1 MDYRRATTPSR
12 LSPAVGPSQHRQ
24 GHPILFGVSRPLCVF
39 LPEIG
44 VISETFIRWDT
55 RELLPGGTVIVAD
68 PPPRGVSVL
77 HGAAWD
83 AGECPVLAFEPMPG
97 DPPPS
102 TERLGAVADFL
113 AAHRVE
119 AVLVEYLD
127 FADRWFDFLLRQPV
141 RVWLR
146 GHGVDFSAR
155 LTEQRWRDAYRRY
168 ELAAG
173 IIVPSTVAADALTTL
188 GLPAEKIHVVRYSV
202 EIPPSRPAAAL
213 NRGPDVRCVA
223 VGRLVPKKAPLIL
236 LEAFRDAARHDRNL
250 VLDLVGDGPLM
261 GEVRQ
266 YVDEHEMTGRVHLH
280 GRLPHPDTL
289 ALIRG
294 ADILLHHAVTSPQ
307 DGDTEGQPLAILEA
321 MAAGLP
327 VIATNHAGI
336 PEAITDRVNG
346 RLVAEHDVTAMAATL
361 LDLAN
366 DYAERQRLGRAAHK
380 TIEERHS
387 PERARQVL
395 LTLLGLAEAGATAQ
409 AGAR

>member
-1 MDYRRATTPSR
+1 M
-12 LSPAVGPSQHRQ
+12 
-24 GHPILFGVSRPLCVF
+24 SRPLCVF

-55 RELLPGGTVIVAD
+55 RELLPGGTAIVAD
-68 PPPRGVSVL
+68 PPPRGESVL
-77 HGAAWD
+77 HGQAWD
-83 AGECPVLAFEPMPG
+83 AGECPVLAFDPLPG
-97 DPPPS
+97 DPAPS
-102 TERLGAVADFL
+102 AERLDAVVDFL
-113 AAHRVE
+113 ATHRVE

-168 ELAAG
+168 DLAAG
-173 IIVPSTVAADALTTL
+173 IIVPSAVAADALATL

-202 EIPPSRPAAAL
+202 ELPPPRPVTT
-213 NRGPDVRCVA
+213 RDRSPDVRCVA
-223 VGRLVPKKAPLIL
+223 VGRLVPKKAPLLL
-236 LEAFRDAARHDRNL
+236 LEAFRDAASRHQNV

-266 YVDEHEMTGRVHLH
+266 YVDRHELTGRVHVH

-336 PEAITDRVNG
+336 PEAITDKVNG
-346 RLVAEHDVTAMAATL
+346 RLVAEHDVAAMAANV
-361 LDLAN
+361 LDLA
-366 DYAERQRLGRAAHK
+366 DDHAERQRLGRAARK
-380 TIEERHS
+380 TIEERHGR
-387 PERARQVL
+387 ERARRAL
-395 LTLLGLAEAGATAQ
+395 LTLLGLAEAGTTAR

>member
-1 MDYRRATTPSR
+1 M
-12 LSPAVGPSQHRQ
+12 
-24 GHPILFGVSRPLCVF
+24 
-39 LPEIG
+39 
-44 VISETFIRWDT
+44 ISETFIRWDT
-55 RELLPGGTVIVAD
+55 RELLPGGTAIVAD
-68 PPPRGVSVL
+68 PPPRGESVL
-77 HGAAWD
+77 HGQAWD
-83 AGECPVLAFEPMPG
+83 AGECPVLAFDPLPG

-102 TERLGAVADFL
+102 AERLNAVADFL
-113 AAHRVE
+113 ATHSVE

-127 FADRWFDFLLRQPV
+127 FADRWFDFLLRQSV

-173 IIVPSTVAADALTTL
+173 IIVPSAVAADALTTL

-202 EIPPSRPAAAL
+202 ELPRPRPATT
-213 NRGPDVRCVA
+213 RDRSPDVRCVA
-223 VGRLVPKKAPLIL
+223 VGRLVPKKAPLLL
-236 LEAFRDAARHDRNL
+236 LEAFRDAASRHQNV

-266 YVDEHEMTGRVHLH
+266 YVDEHELTDRVHVH
-280 GRLPHPDTL
+280 GRLPHSDTL

-336 PEAITDRVNG
+336 PEAITDKVNG
-346 RLVAEHDVTAMAATL
+346 RLVAEHDVRAMTANL
-361 LDLAN
+361 LELA
-366 DYAERQRLGRAAHK
+366 DDHAEQQRLGRAARK
-380 TIEERHS
+380 TIKERHG
-387 PERARQVL
+387 PDHARQVL
-395 LTLLGLAEAGATAQ
+395 LTLLGLAEAGTTAR
-409 AGAR
+409 ARAR